1 MTPISRLLQE
11 VTMKTKELAPKTFGP
26 LIVVTGDVYRTITV
40 PMTFLAYVD
49 VASLE
54 RSRDGKVV
62 KANTLFSATYDVHRL
77 GDVTWETLCGDPLVK
92 QAVDLYLEKIGIV
105 GSLNWAPME
114 MQEPGRLEFRMKP
127 HMVDMFFPEL
137 VGRAIDAGADMT
149 VAARPRSVA
158 PPELRLVV

>member
-1 MTPISRLLQE
+1 MTAISRLPQE
-11 VTMKTKELAPKTFGP
+11 VTMKNKELAPKTFGP

-40 PMTFLAYVD
+40 PMTFVAYVD
-49 VASLE
+49 VASVQ

-62 KANTLFSATYDVHRL
+62 EANTLFSAIYDVHRL
-77 GDVTWETLCGDPLVK
+77 GDVSWEALCGDPLVK

-105 GSLNWAPME
+105 GSLNWATME

-127 HMVDMFFPEL
+127 YMVDMFFPEL
-137 VGRAIDAGADMT
+137 VSRAINEGADMT
-149 VAARPRSVA
+149 VTSRPRKVA